1 MVLIDKNNEKGKMTM
16 KTMWEIN
23 YHWNDDAFSH
33 YSVTPIKIL
42 RQGILAT
49 FSGCSKESITAISS
63 DGRHF
68 QGSADNYYNTESDA
82 WEKVKI
88 DLEKAIVDKEAQI
101 KKITV
106 EIDSWKKLLTEL
118 TNRKVKSEEI

>member
-1 MVLIDKNNEKGKMTM
+1 MVLIDKNNAEKREMTM

-33 YSVTPIKIL
+33 YSVTPIKIV
-42 RQGILAT
+42 RQGILA
-49 FSGCSKESITAISS
+49 GCSKESITAINSY
-63 DGRHF
+63 GREF
-68 QGSADNYYNTESDA
+68 QGLADNYYNTESDA
-82 WEKVKI
+82 WEKIKI
-88 DLEKAIVDKEAQI
+88 DLKRAIVCKEEQI